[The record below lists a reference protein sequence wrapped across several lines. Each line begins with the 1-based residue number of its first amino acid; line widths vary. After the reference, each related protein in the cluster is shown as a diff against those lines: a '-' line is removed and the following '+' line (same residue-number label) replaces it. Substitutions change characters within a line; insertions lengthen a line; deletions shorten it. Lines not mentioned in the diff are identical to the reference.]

1 VTEVAS
7 LSRAP
12 RIPLGCLRRLGNHHS
27 AVGKHGQLP
36 RFLVGN
42 KAHTDQLGLPA
53 LNPNRI
59 RGSCNLFIDKEFE
72 SVGLNTD
79 WGRPLKLCSLQK
91 HIALKPNQILI
102 CGDLGLSADHPN
114 RRVLGPGVDQYRAQQ
129 CGAAIAKLFKS
140 GRSHLLLRIAPRARS
155 MYHRLPHD

>member
-1 VTEVAS
+1 MPAVAS
-7 LSRAP
+7 LSCAP
-12 RIPLGCLRRLGNHHS
+12 RIPLDGLRRLGDHHS
-27 AVGKHGQLP
+27 AVGKHGELP

-53 LNPNRI
+53 LNTNRI
-59 RGSCNLFIDKEFE
+59 RGSCNLFIDKVFE
-72 SVGLNTD
+72 SVGLNKD

-114 RRVLGPGVDQYRAQQ
+114 RCVLGPGVEQYRARQ
-129 CGAAIAKLFKS
+129 GGTAIAKLFKS
-140 GRSHLLLRIAPRARS
+140 GRSHLLLGIAPRARS